1 MFLNSAPKTAR
12 QSWSLAARLTV
23 SYMISAF
30 AMVVV
35 ASTLL
40 YVGLVRNLEEED
52 DQFLRERVTVLQGLM
67 EKREDSIKEL
77 RWEIETEPPRLQPT
91 QLFVRILDS
100 DSHVFLE
107 TPGMRSVLPADL
119 FPEIASKVEN
129 SSVKDVQLSGNKTF
143 RLLTIKVAARGNKAS
158 PGVIEAALDRTGDE
172 ELLAHY
178 RSRLA
183 LVLAATVLLSG
194 IVGYHIAHRGIRPI
208 REIAATAGR
217 IRSSTLDER
226 LRSDGLPAELSTLA
240 ITFNGMMDRLEQS
253 FERLSRFS
261 ADIAHELRT
270 PLNNLR
276 GEAEVALR
284 KARSVDEYQE
294 VLASSLE
301 EYERLARIID
311 SLLFI
316 ARSEDPEAQIVTEP
330 VDLGKELE
338 KTKDF
343 YEPAA
348 AEKGVH
354 LVVEADRNISASIDR
369 TLLQRAVG
377 NLVSNALTHTPPGG
391 YVKIR
396 AILNGASVRV
406 EISDTGFGIAEQH
419 LPHVFDRFYQ
429 VDSSRAKK
437 DGHVGLG
444 LAIVKAIATVHRG
457 SVEISSRPG
466 EGTQVAMTLP
476 NITTS

>member
-1 MFLNSAPKTAR
+1 MRFLLPVEIFPGIMGTA
-12 QSWSLAARLTV
+12 
-23 SYMISAF
+23 
-30 AMVVV
+30 
-35 ASTLL
+35 
-40 YVGLVRNLEEED
+40 
-52 DQFLRERVTVLQGLM
+52 
-67 EKREDSIKEL
+67 
-77 RWEIETEPPRLQPT
+77 
-91 QLFVRILDS
+91 
-100 DSHVFLE
+100 
-107 TPGMRSVLPADL
+107 
-119 FPEIASKVEN
+119 ASK
-129 SSVKDVQLSGNKTF
+129 SVKDVRLNGNKTF
-143 RLLTIKVAARGNKAS
+143 RLTTAKVPGRTGQVS
-158 PGVIEAALDRTGDE
+158 PGVIQAALDRTGDE

-178 RSRLA
+178 RRRLA

-194 IVGYHIAHRGIRPI
+194 IAGYFVAHRGIRPI
-208 REIAATAGR
+208 RDIADTAAR

-226 LRSDGLPAELSTLA
+226 LRTAGLPAELSALA
-240 ITFNGMMDRLEQS
+240 TTFNGMLDRLEQS

-301 EYERLARIID
+301 EYDRLARIID

-316 ARSEDPEAQIVTEP
+316 ARTEGPEAQIVTET
-330 VDLGKELE
+330 VELDEELQKAKE
-338 KTKDF
+338 F

-348 AEKGVH
+348 AEKGVR
-354 LVVEADRNISASIDR
+354 LVVGEDRNVSALVDR

-377 NLVSNALTHTPPGG
+377 NLVSNALSHTPTGG
-391 YVKIR
+391 CVNIR
-396 AILNGASVRV
+396 ATSNGTYVRV
-406 EISDTGFGIAEQH
+406 EVSDTGSGIAEQH

-429 VDSSRAKK
+429 VNPSRTKQ

-466 EGTQVAMTLP
+466 RGTQVVMTLP
-476 NITTS
+476 NITKS

>member
-1 MFLNSAPKTAR
+1 MQR
-12 QSWSLAARLTV
+12 SWSLAARLTV

-30 AMVVV
+30 AMVVI

-40 YVGLVRNLEEED
+40 YVGLVRNLEEDD

-67 EKREDSIKEL
+67 EKREDNIKEL
-77 RWEIETEPPRLQPT
+77 RWEIEIEPPRPQPT
-91 QLFVRILDS
+91 QLFVRILDV

-107 TPGMRSVLPADL
+107 TPGMRSLLPVGI
-119 FPEIASKVEN
+119 FPEIVNKAEN
-129 SSVKDVQLSGNKTF
+129 SSVRDVQLSGHKTF
-143 RLLTIKVAARGNKAS
+143 RLTTTTVPWNGGHAS
-158 PGVIEAALDRTGDE
+158 SAVIEAALDRTSDE

-178 RSRLA
+178 RRRLA

-194 IVGYHIAHRGIRPI
+194 IVGYYIAHRGIRPI
-208 REIAATAGR
+208 KEIAATAGR

-284 KARSVDEYQE
+284 KARPVDEYQE

-301 EYERLARIID
+301 EYDRLARIID

-316 ARSEDPEAQIVTEP
+316 AQAEDPEAHIVTEP
-330 VDLGKELE
+330 IDLGKELQ
-338 KTKDF
+338 KTKEF

-348 AEKGVH
+348 SEKGVR
-354 LVVEADRNISASIDR
+354 LVVEADRNICASIDR

-391 YVKIR
+391 CVNVR
-396 AILNGASVRV
+396 ASVNGVSARV
-406 EISDTGFGIAEQH
+406 EITDTGVGIAEQH

-444 LAIVKAIATVHRG
+444 LAIVKAIATAHRG
-457 SVEISSRPG
+457 SVEISSRIG
-466 EGTQVAMTLP
+466 QGTHVVMTLP
-476 NITTS
+476 HITKS